1 MNISEKYNWKILFT
15 GGIEDGESPYDTVR
29 REVTEETGYKN
40 IRSIEKLNFEHTDSF
55 QRTHKGDNAEVEQTN
70 MFVVL
75 ADGEQQERSKEEAE
89 LHKLEWHTREEMS
102 RIIDRKNHKFIFDY
116 AVNGDTSNFES
127 VFIGFKKE
135 DYFKNTTGLEWK
147 EGIKEMQRNWI
158 GKNEGIKYKL
168 KVKDTDIEVE
178 TYSTHFEA
186 FYADT
191 FAVIAAD
198 HKMLEK
204 LVKGVEDEIE
214 ILKNAK
220 EIVDQKAKAGFREL
234 EDHTGIFTGRY
245 LVDPITGKDL
255 PLWIS
260 SYALSDYGTGII
272 KCSAHDTRDF
282 AFAKKYNLPLRV
294 VMYPKDADEKTKKE
308 IDNFEFCYNDF
319 ENAVLTLPTEF
330 NGKNPKNAHT
340 EILNYLVDKG
350 YGEKST
356 QYKLKD
362 WVFARQRYWGEP
374 FPIVFDENHKSYVVA
389 DSELPVVLPDVK
401 EYEPTGNG
409 ESPLANITEW
419 VEVYG
424 EINKDGEFVGKKNGK
439 KFYRETNT
447 MPQWAGSSW
456 YWLRYMDPHNSERLV
471 GSEEEKYWTSNGFP
485 VDMYIGGMEHATRH
499 LIYGRFW
506 NQFLFDKGV
515 ISTPEPFKRLETVGL
530 VLGKGG
536 VKMSKRLGNVVNP
549 DDVVK
554 QFGADTLRL
563 YIAFAGDFH
572 DSFAWDEK
580 SIVGP
585 RRFIERVWA
594 FQYKLSDD
602 NDSSEIETVLHQT
615 IKKVSLDLEL
625 LKFNTAIAQLMIFVN
640 SIDKVQYISRKT
652 YKTLIQMLSPLAPFV
667 AEELWSR
674 IGEIGSVHTSAW
686 PEFDEA
692 KAKEKN
698 VNIAVQINGKLRD
711 VFGVSVDTPD
721 EEVISMAKKTDGYQK
736 WVGQAEPKKI
746 IVIKNKIVNVVL

>member
-1 MNISEKYNWKILFT
+1 M
-15 GGIEDGESPYDTVR
+15 
-29 REVTEETGYKN
+29 
-40 IRSIEKLNFEHTDSF
+40 
-55 QRTHKGDNAEVEQTN
+55 
-70 MFVVL
+70 
-75 ADGEQQERSKEEAE
+75 
-89 LHKLEWHTREEMS
+89 
-102 RIIDRKNHKFIFDY
+102 
-116 AVNGDTSNFES
+116 
-127 VFIGFKKE
+127 
-135 DYFKNTTGLEWK
+135 
-147 EGIKEMQRNWI
+147 
-158 GKNEGIKYKL
+158 L
-168 KVKDTDIEVE
+168 KD
-178 TYSTHFEA
+178 
-186 FYADT
+186 
-191 FAVIAAD
+191 
-198 HKMLEK
+198 
-204 LVKGVEDEIE
+204 LVKGVDNEKE
-214 ILKNAK
+214 ILKTAK
-220 EIVDQKAKAGFREL
+220 DIVDKKTKAGFKEL
-234 EDHTGIFTGRY
+234 ENHTGIFTGRF
-245 LVDPITGKDL
+245 LIDPITGNDL

-282 AFAKKYNLPLRV
+282 AFAKKYDLPLRV
-294 VMYPKDADEKTKKE
+294 VMFPKDAEAKTKKE
-308 IDNFEFCYNDF
+308 IDALEYCFNDF

-330 NGKNPKNAHT
+330 TGKNPKEAHA
-340 EILNYLVDKG
+340 EILSYLVNNG
-350 YGEKST
+350 YGERST

-374 FPIVFDENHKSYVVA
+374 FPIVFDENHKCYVVA

-401 EYEPTGNG
+401 DYEPTGNG

-424 EINKDGEFVGKKNGK
+424 EINRDGEFVSKKDGK

-471 GSEEEKYWTSNGFP
+471 GVEEEKYWTSNGFP
-485 VDMYIGGMEHATRH
+485 VDMYIGGLEHATRH

-585 RRFIERVWA
+585 RRFIERIWA
-594 FQYKLSDD
+594 IRDKISESV
-602 NDSSEIETVLHQT
+602 DSVETETILHQT
-615 IKKVSLDLEL
+615 IKKVSLDFEL

-640 SIDKVQYISRKT
+640 HLDREEKISKET
-652 YKTLIQMLSPLAPFV
+652 YKKLLQMLSPLAPFIS
-667 AEELWSR
+667 EELWSK
-674 IGEIGSVHTSAW
+674 IGESESIHSSLW
-686 PEFDEA
+686 PAFDET
-692 KAKEKN
+692 KAKLKS

-711 VFGVSVDTPD
+711 VFEIAVDTPD
-721 EEVISMAKKTDGYQK
+721 EEVIATAKKTQGYLK
-736 WVGQAEPKKI
+736 WVGEVVPKKI
-746 IVIKNKIVNVVL
+746 IVIKNKIVNIVL